1 MESLKVADAQESKA
15 IILKIMNNQLGPA
28 RDIVCLNAGATLYA
42 ANVSPSI
49 AEGIALANSTIAT
62 GKAKQ
67 KLEAFVALTQSLA
80 S

>member
-1 MESLKVADAQESKA
+1 
-15 IILKIMNNQLGPA
+15 
-28 RDIVCLNAGATLYA
+28 VCLNAGATLYA

-49 AEGIALANSTIAT
+49 AEGIALASSTIAS

>member
-1 MESLKVADAQESKA
+1 MENLKVADAQESKA
-15 IILKIMNNQLGPA
+15 IILKIMNNQSGPS
-28 RDIVCLNAGATLYA
+28 RDVVCLNAGATLYA
-42 ANVSPSI
+42 ADVCKSI
-49 AEGIALANSTIAT
+49 VEGVQLANSTIAS